1 MSAPPPPPNPH
12 PVPGSGPPPG
22 WSGQPAGNGVPGGG
36 PVPPGPGGP
45 QPAYQHGPQPGYQQG
60 PQPGYQQGP
69 QPGYQQ
75 GPPPGWSGAPQ
86 WSGAAPA
93 AQRSP
98 DSLRRGALILA
109 PILVVVGLTIPQ
121 SGSLGWVDYTLWAI
135 FAAAMASVPLL
146 TLSPSVTPQRATLAT
161 IATGALVAYWV
172 VIVLPGISSNGGFL
186 QTLGVGCAVVA
197 AWLRSG
203 RA

>member
-1 MSAPPPPPNPH
+1 MSAPPPPNPH
-12 PVPGSGPPPG
+12 PVPGSGPMGPPPG

-36 PVPPGPGGP
+36 PVPPGQGPYPGGS
-45 QPAYQHGPQPGYQQG
+45 QPGYQH
-60 PQPGYQQGP
+60 GP

-75 GPPPGWSGAPQ
+75 GPPPGWAGPPPG

>member
-1 MSAPPPPPNPH
+1 MSTPPPPPNPH
-12 PVPGSGPPPG
+12 PVPGSGPMGPPPG
-22 WSGQPAGNGVPGGG
+22 WSGQPTG
-36 PVPPGPGGP
+36 
-45 QPAYQHGPQPGYQQG
+45 YGPQPGGAAPPGSG
-60 PQPGYQQGP
+60 PPPGGP

-75 GPPPGWSGAPQ
+75 GPPPGWAGPQ
-86 WSGAAPA
+86 QGWSGTAPA

-109 PILVVVGLTIPQ
+109 PILVIAGLSVPRG
-121 SGSLGWVDYTLWAI
+121 GSLGWVDYTLWAI
-135 FAAAMASVPLL
+135 FAAVMAVAPLL

-197 AWLRSG
+197 AWLRGG